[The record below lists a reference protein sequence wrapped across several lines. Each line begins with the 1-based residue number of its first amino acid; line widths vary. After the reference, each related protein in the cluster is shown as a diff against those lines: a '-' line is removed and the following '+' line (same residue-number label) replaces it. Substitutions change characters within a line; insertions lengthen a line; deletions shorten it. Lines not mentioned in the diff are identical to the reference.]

1 MLSVVV
7 NAGVAAKK
15 KKTLATLG
23 NKLTQNFSALE
34 SSSHVR

>member
-15 KKTLATLG
+15 TPLATLG